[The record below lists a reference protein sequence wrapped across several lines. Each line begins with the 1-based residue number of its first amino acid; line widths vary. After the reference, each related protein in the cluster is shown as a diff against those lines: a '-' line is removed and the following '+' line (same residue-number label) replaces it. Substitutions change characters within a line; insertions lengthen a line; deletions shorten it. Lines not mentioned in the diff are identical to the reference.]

1 MLTVLPEIS
10 IVRLLSLLANRKRLL
25 LFHYNAAVECRNND
39 CPRGFHY
46 WFDNA
51 GETEYSFG
59 SVEDILA
66 TSTSCE
72 VTRGSNK
79 SPFLAINSFVT
90 PPSQSAAE
98 TLNSLEF
105 ARGRL
110 KTCSSLNDSAAVNL
124 MFADFWSVGDLPQL
138 AQEHN
143 SVLVSRR
150 RQPTPG

>member
-1 MLTVLPEIS
+1 MLTVLPETS
-10 IVRLLSLLANRKRLL
+10 IIRLVSLHAVRKRLL
-25 LFHYNAAVECRNND
+25 LFHYNAGVECRNND

-51 GETEYSFG
+51 AETEYSFG

-72 VTRGSNK
+72 VTRGSNT

-90 PPSQSAAE
+90 PPSQLAAE

-105 ARGRL
+105 ARARL
-110 KTCSSLNDSAAVNL
+110 ETCSSLNDSADINL
-124 MFADFWSVGDLPQL
+124 MFADFWSVGELPQL

-143 SVLVSRR
+143 VALVSRR